1 MSDFATFHL
10 YVCAALLAKFS
21 EDLLREKDFQV
32 HSILTTKPQNLITR
46 FFLKLILS
54 VESTDMISIHHVL
67 KLHTNQAS
75 EGC

>member
-32 HSILTTKPQNLITR
+32 HSIWTTKRQNLITR
-46 FFLKLILS
+46 IFLKLIS
-54 VESTDMISIHHVL
+54 AVYIMCQNFIQIE
-67 KLHTNQAS
+67 AS